1 MLSRASAVIL
11 SFQSPVWFFAV
22 FFSFDSQQETEIPN
36 SYMGWEKGGG
46 VVDINIQDQ
55 SYNGKWK
62 WMIHNCR
69 TYSCNL
75 LSRFS
80 IVWSKLLLVC
90 SKLLRVWSKRL
101 LVCSKLLLVWSKL
114 LLVCSKLL
122 ILYMWQTTPN
132 VLPIT
137 GTQNMLQTAQI
148 MLHFSIVITTTIWVS
163 KQSLI
168 L

>member
-80 IVWSKLLLVC
+80 ILCLKLLRMC
-90 SKLLRVWSKRL
+90 SKLLR
-101 LVCSKLLLVWSKL
+101 VWSKL